1 MTLACAAH
9 NLDISCVKARQ
20 SAFIL

>member
-1 MTLACAAH
+1 VTQKVQAY
-9 NLDISCVKARQ
+9 LDTSCVKARQ